1 MSFDPWV
8 EPTHPVHPKYQ
19 EAGLPRCP
27 GLHFFC
33 KGWENLAADKNITA
47 MLAAGDRL
55 HPQVRPLNVRP
66 LNVRPL
72 NVRNVFYSDGR
83 LLLEFAKTIPGLAY
97 RRLG

>member
-1 MSFDPWV
+1 MSYDPWV

-55 HPQVRPLNVRP
+55 HPQVRKLPMYGTTLFHVGSSVP
-66 LNVRPL
+66 ATSMS
-72 NVRNVFYSDGR
+72 VFS
-83 LLLEFAKTIPGLAY
+83 
-97 RRLG
+97 

>member
-55 HPQVRPLNVRP
+55 HPQVRKLQEAPLPPSQCPFSTAMEDYCLNLPRP
-66 LNVRPL
+66 
-72 NVRNVFYSDGR
+72 F
-83 LLLEFAKTIPGLAY
+83 PGWHIV
-97 RRLG
+97 G

>member
-1 MSFDPWV
+1 MSYDPWV

-55 HPQVRPLNVRP
+55 HPQVRKLQEAPLP
-66 LNVRPL
+66 SPSLSMS
-72 NVRNVFYSDGR
+72 VFYSDGR

-97 RRLG
+97 SRLG